1 MSKELIVGDYMFSTL
16 EEANVAKLEMDKI
29 EKLTEKLGDADDEM
43 LYKVYNR
50 SIEKNTFR
58 TPVGLEFMKV
68 LKKRLEKSRKVKEN
82 ILPIP
87 VSVNNL
93 EIKEANDK
101 QDDIKKVRDDARKF
115 STFFKWSLFV
125 NAILVIVI
133 IALFVITSTA
143 DNPNIIN
150 YENALIDK
158 YSSWETELNE
168 KDKELRAK
176 ERELDEREKE
186 INNSQI
192 IIPDTDY

>member
-68 LKKRLEKSRKVKEN
+68 LKKRLEKSRKVKDD

-101 QDDIKKVRDDARKF
+101 QDDIKKVRDDVRKF

>member
-16 EEANVAKLEMDKI
+16 EEANVAKLELDKI
-29 EKLTEKLGDADDEM
+29 EKLTEKLGDADDDM

-68 LKKRLEKSRKVKEN
+68 LKKRLEKSRKIKDEV
-82 ILPIP
+82 LPIP

-93 EIKEANDK
+93 EIKEASEK
-101 QDDIKKVRDDARKF
+101 EDDIKKVKNDAKKY
-115 STFFKWSLFV
+115 STFFRWSLFV
-125 NAILVIVI
+125 NAILVIVV
-133 IALFVITSTA
+133 IALFVITSTS

-158 YSSWETELNE
+158 YSSWESELNE
-168 KDKELRAK
+168 KDKTLRAK
-176 ERELDEREKE
+176 ERELDERERAITDSE
-186 INNSQI
+186 I
-192 IIPDTDY
+192 IIPDTNY

>member
-68 LKKRLEKSRKVKEN
+68 LKKRLEKSRKVKDD

-87 VSVNNL
+87 VCVNNL

-186 INNSQI
+186 FNNSQI

>member
-68 LKKRLEKSRKVKEN
+68 LKKRLEKSRKVKDD

-186 INNSQI
+186 ISNSQI

>member
-68 LKKRLEKSRKVKEN
+68 LKKRLEKSRKVKDD

-93 EIKEANDK
+93 EIKDANDK
-101 QDDIKKVRDDARKF
+101 QDDIKKVRDDAKKF

-125 NAILVIVI
+125 NAILVVVI

-158 YSSWETELNE
+158 YSSWESELNE

-176 ERELDEREKE
+176 ERELDKRETE

>member
-68 LKKRLEKSRKVKEN
+68 LKKRLEKSRKVKDD

-133 IALFVITSTA
+133 IALFVMTSTA

>member
-93 EIKEANDK
+93 EIKEVNDK

>member
-68 LKKRLEKSRKVKEN
+68 LKKRLEKSRKIKDD

>member
-82 ILPIP
+82 ILYIP

-93 EIKEANDK
+93 EIKEVNDK

>member
-68 LKKRLEKSRKVKEN
+68 LKKRLEKSRKVKDD

>member
-68 LKKRLEKSRKVKEN
+68 LKKRLEKSRKVKDN

-168 KDKELRAK
+168 KDKELREK

>member
-68 LKKRLEKSRKVKEN
+68 LKKRLEKSRKVKDD

-192 IIPDTDY
+192 IIPNTDY

>member
-93 EIKEANDK
+93 EIKEVNDK
-101 QDDIKKVRDDARKF
+101 QDDIKKVRDDARNF

-133 IALFVITSTA
+133 IALFVITSSA

>member
-68 LKKRLEKSRKVKEN
+68 LKKRLEKSRKVKDD

-176 ERELDEREKE
+176 ERELKKKKKE

>member
-93 EIKEANDK
+93 EIKEVNDK
-101 QDDIKKVRDDARKF
+101 QDDIKKVRDDARNF

>member
-68 LKKRLEKSRKVKEN
+68 LKKRLEKSRKVKDN

>member
-68 LKKRLEKSRKVKEN
+68 LKKRLEKSRKVKDD

-176 ERELDEREKE
+176 ERELDERKKE

>member
-16 EEANVAKLEMDKI
+16 EEANVAKLELDKI

-68 LKKRLEKSRKVKEN
+68 LKKRLEKSRKVKDD

-93 EIKEANDK
+93 EIKDANDK
-101 QDDIKKVRDDARKF
+101 QDDIKKVRDDAKKF

-125 NAILVIVI
+125 NAILVVVI

-176 ERELDEREKE
+176 ERELDERENE